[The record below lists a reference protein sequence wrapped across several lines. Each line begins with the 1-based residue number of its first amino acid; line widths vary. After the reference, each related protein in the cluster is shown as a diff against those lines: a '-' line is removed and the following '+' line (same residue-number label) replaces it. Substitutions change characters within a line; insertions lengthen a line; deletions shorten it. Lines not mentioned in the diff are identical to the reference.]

1 MITIDSN
8 AKTVSQNLNSPDSS
22 KEVKNVFNKEKAR
35 EIKLHQKCK
44 DLEGLFITQLFK
56 AMEKTIPKSSL
67 VGSKNTLSS
76 MMFSSV
82 MGEALANQGGFG
94 LADVIFKSLKDKDEI
109 INLDKLS
116 NGNFIDNIQAIGTIR
131 DIDNE

>member
-8 AKTVSQNLNSPDSS
+8 VKTVSQNLNSPDSS

-35 EIKLHQKCK
+35 EIKLRQKCK

-67 VGSKNTLSS
+67 VGSK
-76 MMFSSV
+76 
-82 MGEALANQGGFG
+82 
-94 LADVIFKSLKDKDEI
+94 
-109 INLDKLS
+109 
-116 NGNFIDNIQAIGTIR
+116 
-131 DIDNE
+131 

>member
-1 MITIDSN
+1 
-8 AKTVSQNLNSPDSS
+8 
-22 KEVKNVFNKEKAR
+22 EKAR
-35 EIKLHQKCK
+35 EIKLRQKCK